1 MADAARVTYDALG
14 VDEEQVLVVAGL
26 HAREDVLAGRALRLS
41 DQEVAVLSMTVQQFV
56 VSE

>member
-26 HAREDVLAGRALRLS
+26 HAREDVLAGRALRLPH
-41 DQEVAVLSMTVQQFV
+41 QEVAVLSMTVQQFV